1 MGGVV
6 DTVSNLVGDAV
17 DFVASNPVVLAPLLG
32 PEMLAADAAGGS
44 FLGDAFAGD
53 ALGSVIGDAGVG
65 GSFLGDTTGAG
76 SAIGDI
82 AFDGPTI
89 TSGGGYNPPIDS
101 FDGPTITSGGGYN
114 PPIDSFDGPTI
125 TSGGGYNPPID
136 SFDGPTLPDKPFDGP
151 TLPSTPTGGIV
162 DAVKGLIGQLTPSST
177 TLSNVFS
184 NFAKAAPIAG
194 AGILGKLAYSD
205 QANINKS
212 ITDAYNAHLLGQAG
226 IKGGY
231 GVTTGPQQLN
241 YMLKGVPLAQAQPRT
256 IADVVSKP
264 KAAKGGSINDLYN
277 EYSQLNNRMRNY
289 RKFAKGGLI

>member
-82 AFDGPTI
+82 A
-89 TSGGGYNPPIDS
+89 
-101 FDGPTITSGGGYN
+101 
-114 PPIDSFDGPTI
+114 FDGPTI

>member
-6 DTVSNLVGDAV
+6 NTVSNLVGDAV

-76 SAIGDI
+76 ILGDVGAGIDAGSAIGDI
-82 AFDGPTI
+82 AYDGPTI
-89 TSGGGYNPPIDS
+89 PTDVPY
-101 FDGPTITSGGGYN
+101 DGPTTTGATSGV
-114 PPIDSFDGPTI
+114 DQ
-125 TSGGGYNPPID
+125 
-136 SFDGPTLPDKPFDGP
+136 PFDGP